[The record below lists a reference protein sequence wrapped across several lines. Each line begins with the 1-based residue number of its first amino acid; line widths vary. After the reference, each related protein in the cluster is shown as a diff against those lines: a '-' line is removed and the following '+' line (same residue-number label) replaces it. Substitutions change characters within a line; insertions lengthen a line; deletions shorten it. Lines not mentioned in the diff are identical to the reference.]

1 MANININISQV
12 RKEAKQLKEASSQLM
27 SGTVKQMEEA
37 NEKLPGIWSGNSA
50 KTFGKYVEELKA
62 DLKSNADDI
71 NKISVF
77 LTNAC
82 NSIEKADREAK
93 AKIR

>member
-1 MANININISQV
+1 MANINVNLTEV
-12 RKEAKQLKEASSQLM
+12 RKQARLLKEASSQLI
-27 SGTVKQMEEA
+27 SGTVKPIEDADKNMEA
-37 NEKLPGIWSGNSA
+37 IWSGNSSKA
-50 KTFGKYVEELKA
+50 FTKYMSELNA
-62 DLKSNADDI
+62 ALKSNADDI
-71 NKISVF
+71 NKLSVF

>member
-1 MANININISQV
+1 MANINMNLTQV
-12 RKEAKQLKEASSQLM
+12 RKEARLLKEASSQLM

-37 NEKLPGIWSGNSA
+37 NEKLTGIWSGNSA
-50 KTFGKYVEELKA
+50 KAFSKYMEELKA

-71 NKISVF
+71 SKISTF